1 MFSLMISSSG
11 IRSTYPTR
19 EKRGRFA
26 GEYKY
31 GSDVGGCGEGGWY
44 RRERV
49 TFEPARA
56 FLYVE
61 AMEIARRIGVEG
73 EVESG
78 QVA

>member
-1 MFSLMISSSG
+1 M
-11 IRSTYPTR
+11 
-19 EKRGRFA
+19 
-26 GEYKY
+26 
-31 GSDVGGCGEGGWY
+31 
-44 RRERV
+44 

-61 AMEIARRIGVEG
+61 AMEMARRIGVEG